1 MKWEPGVKD
10 DNKVV
15 RLWACSSCGWT
26 ERRQLLFSSCPHKMS
41 ANQSAER
48 ITLPVYP
55 HNNNEQ
61 QNPNCTHTHTHT
73 PIKTQ
78 WSPLNENKRIKFCL
92 FSEHTVCIM
101 PLSKGDKRASV
112 CENYLSPFFMS
123 ISISVGAPLEWN
135 FVNGAHS
142 FHSSAS
148 RGNRGR
154 NSSTLPLRVTAVL
167 YPLGGRPHVW
177 LHLLTS

>member
-1 MKWEPGVKD
+1 MTTKSSVFEHAQVQAGLNDISCCSPC
-10 DNKVV
+10 V
-15 RLWACSSCGWT
+15 R
-26 ERRQLLFSSCPHKMS
+26 PKMS

-48 ITLPVYP
+48 FTPPVYP
-55 HNNNEQ
+55 HNNNDQ
-61 QNPNCTHTHTHT
+61 QNTNCRKHTHTHT
-73 PIKTQ
+73 LQSRHSGLHLMKTSTSNSAYFQ
-78 WSPLNENKRIKFCL
+78 S
-92 FSEHTVCIM
+92 T
-101 PLSKGDKRASV
+101 LSAWCPSAKGDKRASV

-154 NSSTLPLRVTAVL
+154 NSSTLPLRVTAVM